1 MMNISNK
8 HKKISSKVLILCID
22 RDDDLGIKTPIR
34 TPVIGLK
41 NCQNAAIKL
50 ALSDPEEA
58 DANAIFAA
66 IKTYNELIKKG
77 KKCEICI
84 VTGLNSGGHQ
94 SDEKI
99 RNEIITVVNKTR
111 SKSAIIVSDGAD
123 EMYLLP
129 VIQELIPIIS
139 IQRII
144 IKHSGALEETYS
156 VLGKYL
162 KMLIFEKRFSKIAL
176 GVPGIIF
183 LSWAFLGIFDLLN
196 QAITVTLGILGLAL
210 IIRGFDLDRLT
221 MDLPKLQLSSYVRL
235 FSIIGGFLVIIVG
248 TLFGL
253 SNIVTSGAF
262 SQIFSNPS
270 NFFSSIPELIG
281 LFTSTSLV
289 FIWTG
294 FGLFIAGGMLSNWIS
309 NKNRRVIRGAV
320 VLFTLLFLYFP
331 IQQFAYIMI
340 GQGNMFTF
348 ISSLVFGLAATFL
361 TVIFLYQRYVNYPKK
376 RRR

>member
-1 MMNISNK
+1 MMSTSNK
-8 HKKISSKVLILCID
+8 RSKTSSKVLILCID
-22 RDDDLGIKTPIR
+22 RDDDLGVKTKIKTP
-34 TPVIGLK
+34 VVGLK
-41 NCQNAAIKL
+41 GCQNAAIKL

-58 DANAIFAA
+58 DANAIFAS
-66 IKTYNELIKKG
+66 IKTYHEFIKKG
-77 KKCEICI
+77 KQCEICI
-84 VTGLNSGGHQ
+84 VTGLNSGGYK

-99 RNEIITVVNKTR
+99 RNEITSVVKKTK

-183 LSWAFLGIFDLLN
+183 LSWAFLGIFNLLN

-210 IIRGFDLDRLT
+210 IVRGFDLDRLT

-248 TLFGL
+248 TIFGL
-253 SNIVTSGAF
+253 SNIVASGAF
-262 SQIFSNPS
+262 SQVFSNPS
-270 NFFSSIPELIG
+270 NFFSSVPELIG

-294 FGLFIAGGMLSNWIS
+294 LGLFVAGGMLSNWIS

-320 VLFTLLFLYFP
+320 VLSTLLFLYFP
-331 IQQFAYIMI
+331 IQQFAYILI
-340 GQGNMFTF
+340 GEGSMFTF

-361 TVIFLYQRYVNYPKK
+361 AVIFMYQRYVNYPKK